1 MVPFAGWSMPVQYKA
16 GVLKEHRQCR
26 EHAAIFDVSHML
38 QSRMF
43 GKDRVKF
50 IESLTVG
57 KSVKETLNMWFVSHW
72 VFRVLEYMVL

>member
-1 MVPFAGWSMPVQYKA
+1 MVPFAGWSMPVQYET

-38 QSRMF
+38 QSKMY

-57 KSVKETLNMWFVSHW
+57 KFNNQPEVYSEDTNFCLSHSA
-72 VFRVLEYMVL
+72 